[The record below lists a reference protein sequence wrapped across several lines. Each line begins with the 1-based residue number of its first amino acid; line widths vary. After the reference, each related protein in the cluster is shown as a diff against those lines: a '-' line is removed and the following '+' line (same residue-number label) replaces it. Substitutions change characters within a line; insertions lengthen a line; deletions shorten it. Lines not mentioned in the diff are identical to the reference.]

1 MSSVPDA
8 RPRVVAAFD
17 FDGTLSTRDNVVP
30 FLAELVGIDGTI
42 KVLAKTG
49 WTLGRAGRGSWNR
62 EQLKEVVVA
71 KALNGSPMLSL
82 ERFADEYAKTII
94 AKHLRTEAV
103 DLAKWHQE
111 QGHEVVIVSA
121 SFAVYLRPV
130 AEHLGL
136 DAVLATELEIDD
148 LGRLNGKLRGPNVRG
163 PEKVRRLDEYLAT
176 THGGEP
182 AFVFAYGD
190 SSGDKELW
198 ARADRAVRLGRRAHR
213 GTS

>member
-1 MSSVPDA
+1 MSSVPEA

-30 FLAELVGIDGTI
+30 FLTELLGIDGTV
-42 KVLAKTG
+42 KTLAKTA
-49 WTLGRAGRGSWNR
+49 WTLGRAGRSSWDR
-62 EQLKEVVVA
+62 EHLKEVVVA

-82 ERFADEYAKTII
+82 ERFAEEYARKII
-94 AKHLRTEAV
+94 DKHLRAEAV
-103 DLAKWHQE
+103 DLAEWHKA

-136 DAVLATELEIDD
+136 DAVLATELDTDD
-148 LGRLNGKLRGPNVRG
+148 LGRLNGRMKGLNVRG

-176 THGGEP
+176 THGGEE

-198 ARADRAVRLGRRAHR
+198 ARADRAVRLGRRAHL
-213 GTS
+213 GTA